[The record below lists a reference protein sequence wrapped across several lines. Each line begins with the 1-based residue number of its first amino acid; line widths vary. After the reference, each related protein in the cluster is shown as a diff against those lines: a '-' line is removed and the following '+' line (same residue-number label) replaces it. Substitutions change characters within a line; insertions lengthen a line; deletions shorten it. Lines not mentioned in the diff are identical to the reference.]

1 MSTND
6 KKEFLFIEDPGVGRV
21 IDRLHKGML
30 IKSRIVLKL
39 SEHHYALRLFGYNLL
54 MESKLNFSRFDEIF
68 IEVVKTKPKLV
79 LKLQRMRNAAKSRH
93 QKNRS
98 TNIYI

>member
-1 MSTND
+1 MSTDN
-6 KKEFLFIEDPGVGRV
+6 KNEFLFIEDPGIGRV

-39 SEHHYALRLFGYNLL
+39 SEHHYALRLFGYNML
-54 MESKLNFSRFDEIF
+54 MESRLSFNRFDEIF
-68 IEVVKTKPKLV
+68 IEVFKTKPKLV
-79 LKLQRMRNAAKSRH
+79 LKLRRLRTAGKMKHQR
-93 QKNRS
+93 NRS

>member
-1 MSTND
+1 MSS
-6 KKEFLFIEDPGVGRV
+6 KEKNNFLIIEDPGIGRV

-39 SEHHYALRLFGYNLL
+39 GEHHYALRLFGYNML
-54 MESKLNFSRFDEIF
+54 MESRLNFNRFDEIF
-68 IEVVKTKPKLV
+68 IEVFQTRPKLV
-79 LKLQRMRNAAKSRH
+79 LKLRRQRTAGKLKYQGNK
-93 QKNRS
+93 S

>member
-1 MSTND
+1 MD
-6 KKEFLFIEDPGVGRV
+6 KKDFLFIEDPGVGRV

-39 SEHHYALRLFGYNLL
+39 SEHHYALRMFGYNLL
-54 MESKLNFSRFDEIF
+54 MESRLNFNRFDEIL
-68 IEVVKTKPKLV
+68 IEVVRTKPKLV
-79 LKLQRMRNAAKSRH
+79 LKLQRLRTAGKGRH
-93 QKNRS
+93 QGNRS

>member
-1 MSTND
+1 MSS
-6 KKEFLFIEDPGVGRV
+6 KEKNNFFIIEDPGIGRV

-39 SEHHYALRLFGYNLL
+39 DDHHYALRMFGYNML
-54 MESKLNFSRFDEIF
+54 MESSLNFNRFDEIF
-68 IEVVKTKPKLV
+68 IEVFKTQPKLV
-79 LKLQRMRNAAKSRH
+79 LKLRRQRAVGKLKH
-93 QKNRS
+93 QGNRS